1 MKLKKSWL
9 TLILALSFVL
19 VLAACGGDENADAQE
34 DNSSAENND
43 NNSNDANDGNDNN
56 GDDNAENNDN
66 DGNNDAA
73 DGEPV
78 SGGTINA
85 GMYSAPGQQ
94 FNPIFYGDAYE
105 ANILDFTHE
114 ALVTQDENLE
124 YIPLLAK
131 DWELNEDQ
139 TELTY
144 YLEEDVKWHD
154 GEPFTA
160 EDVYFTYSSI
170 ASGEYVAAGGVRIDY
185 VRFLEGYEEYRDGET
200 DEFAG
205 VEVVDDHTVIFHFAE
220 PNVTPEFRTSF
231 PIIPAHVFEGVSVA
245 DMVDHPASR
254 NPGEVIGTGP
264 FQLTDMIE
272 GEQYILTAFE
282 DYWQGTP
289 HLDGITWRVIE
300 QSIMPGM
307 LENGE
312 LDMVAEPNGV
322 PAADFDRVDGLDN
335 VKTFTTQDFGYQ
347 YMGFKHHHRTAED
360 VEAGVINPDNW
371 VPNEKVADV
380 RVRQAIVYALNR
392 QAMVDGLMNGLGS
405 VLHAP
410 FPEASWAY
418 DESAFTVYEQNV
430 EKANE
435 LLDEAGYVDV
445 TGDGFRED
453 PDGNEWVL
461 NLDYPTGNEIRER
474 TAPIIAAE
482 LGEVGIKVD
491 VRNPREAATHF
502 EVVEDD
508 NTDWDLYL
516 AGWSLATG
524 DPDPAGIW
532 KSDNP
537 FNYLRW
543 NDPHSD
549 ELIEQA
555 VKAPEA
561 FELDYR
567 AEVYNE
573 WTAYVT
579 EQVPMV
585 FLYSSDNIY
594 AYNAALQNVHERPT
608 GIYFRSH
615 EWWLAE

>member
-1 MKLKKSWL
+1 MLV
-9 TLILALSFVL
+9 LALSLAL
-19 VLAACGGDENADAQE
+19 VLAACGGDDEEVDGTE
-34 DNSSAENND
+34 D
-43 NNSNDANDGNDNN
+43 
-56 GDDNAENNDN
+56 DDVTDETED
-66 DGNNDAA
+66 DD
-73 DGEPV
+73 DGEDGDEEDATDEAAAGEPQA
-78 SGGTINA
+78 GGTITA
-85 GMYSAPGQQ
+85 GMYSAPGHQ
-94 FNPIFYGDAYE
+94 FNYIFYSDAYE
-105 ANILDFTHE
+105 ANILSFTHE
-114 ALVTQDENLE
+114 ALVTLNEDLE
-124 YIPLLAK
+124 YIPRLAY

-139 TELTY
+139 TTITY

-154 GEPFTA
+154 GEDFTA
-160 EDVYFTYSSI
+160 EDVYFTYASI
-170 ASGEYVAAGGVRIDY
+170 ADPDYVSAGGVRTDY
-185 VRFLEGYEEYRDGET
+185 VRFLEGYEEYNNGET

-205 VEVVDDHTVIFHFAE
+205 VEVIDDHTVAFHFAE

-245 DMVDHPASR
+245 DMVDHSASR
-254 NPGEVIGTGP
+254 NAGEVIGTGP
-264 FQLTDMIE
+264 FQLTDMVE
-272 GEQYILTAFE
+272 GEQYVLTAYE

-322 PAADFDRVDGLDN
+322 PAADFDRVDALDN
-335 VKTFTTQDFGYQ
+335 VNTFLTQDFGYQ
-347 YMGFKHHHRTAED
+347 YLGLKHHHRTADD
-360 VEAGVINPDNW
+360 VENGVIDPDNW
-371 VPNEKVADV
+371 VENEKLSDV
-380 RVRQAIVYALNR
+380 RVRQAIMYALDR

-418 DESAFTVYEQNV
+418 DESAFTIYEQDV
-430 EKANE
+430 DRANE
-435 LLDEAGYVDV
+435 LLDEAGYEDV

-453 PDGNEWVL
+453 PDGNEYVL
-461 NLDYPTGNEIRER
+461 NLDYPTGNEVRER

-482 LGEVGIKVD
+482 LEAVGIKVD

-502 EVVEDD
+502 DIVEED

-532 KSDNP
+532 KTDNAY
-537 FNYLRW
+537 NYLRW
-543 NDPHSD
+543 NDERSD

-555 VKAPEA
+555 VTAPEA
-561 FELDYR
+561 FDLDYR

-573 WTAYVT
+573 WTAHVS

-594 AYNAALQNVHERPT
+594 AYNAALQGVYERPT
-608 GIYFRSH
+608 GIYYNPH
-615 EWWLAE
+615 EWWLEQ

>member
-1 MKLKKSWL
+1 MKLSKFLLMLLAL
-9 TLILALSFVL
+9 TLAIVL
-19 VLAACGGDENADAQE
+19 VACGGDDEVDAPEDDDVTDEPEDDGAGEDDGGDADEEAT
-34 DNSSAENND
+34 D
-43 NNSNDANDGNDNN
+43 DG
-56 GDDNAENNDN
+56 
-66 DGNNDAA
+66 
-73 DGEPV
+73 PK
-78 SGGTINA
+78 SGGTITA
-85 GMYSAPGQQ
+85 GMYSAPGHQ
-94 FNPIFYGDAYE
+94 FNPIFYSDAYE

-114 ALVTQDENLE
+114 ALVTLNENLE
-124 YIPLLAK
+124 YIPRLAQ
-131 DWELNEDQ
+131 DWETNEDQ
-139 TELTY
+139 TTITY
-144 YLEEDVKWHD
+144 FLQEDVKWHD
-154 GEPFTA
+154 GEDFTA
-160 EDVYFTYSSI
+160 DDVYFTYSSI

-185 VRFLEGYEEYRDGET
+185 ARFLEGYEEFRDGET

-205 VEVVDDHTVIFHFAE
+205 VEVIDDYTVAFHFAQ

-231 PIIPAHVFEGVSVA
+231 PIIPAHVYEGVSVA
-245 DMVDHPASR
+245 DMVDHSASR
-254 NPGEVIGTGP
+254 NAGEIIGTGP
-264 FQLTDMIE
+264 FQLTEMIE
-272 GEQYILTAFE
+272 GEQYVLTANE

-322 PAADFDRVDGLDN
+322 PAADFERVDALDN
-335 VKTFTTQDFGYQ
+335 VTTFTTQDFGYQ
-347 YMGFKHHHRTAED
+347 YIGIKHHHRTAED
-360 VEAGVINPDNW
+360 VENGVINPDNW
-371 VPNEKVADV
+371 VVNEKVQDK
-380 RVRQAIVYALNR
+380 RVRQAMVYALNR

-418 DESAFTVYEQNV
+418 DESAFNVYEQDV
-430 EKANE
+430 EKANA

-482 LGEVGIKVD
+482 LGEVGINVN
-491 VRNPREAATHF
+491 VRNPRDAATHF
-502 EVVEDD
+502 QIVEED

-537 FNYLRW
+537 FNFLRW
-543 NDPHSD
+543 NDERSD

-555 VKAPEA
+555 VTAPDA
-561 FELDYR
+561 FDLDFR
-567 AEVYNE
+567 AETYNE
-573 WTAYVT
+573 WTAHVT
-579 EQVPMV
+579 EEVPTV

-594 AYNAALQNVHERPT
+594 AYNAALQGVHERPT
-608 GIYFRSH
+608 GIYFNSH
-615 EWWLAE
+615 EWWLDQ